1 MANLTLTLKEIDLII
16 GGITSP
22 REPHQ
27 GVFDM
32 CSGDINVEYLG
43 ENWGIKENRMSNIN
57 DRVAYL
63 KGLAEGMKLTDETN
77 EGKLLLKMLD
87 AMQDMAEEIT
97 ALRKDHDELDEYV
110 ESIDD
115 DLADM
120 EEYLYDEDD
129 EDEGCSGCCGCGGDD
144 DEEETDED
152 DDDQLV
158 EYTCPHCGNEVT
170 FEIDG
175 FDLEEENLCPACGKP
190 LFPIDGEDNEDS
202 DQK

>member
-1 MANLTLTLKEIDLII
+1 
-16 GGITSP
+16 
-22 REPHQ
+22 
-27 GVFDM
+27 
-32 CSGDINVEYLG
+32 
-43 ENWGIKENRMSNIN
+43 MSNIN

-120 EEYLYDEDD
+120 EEYLYDDEALERYRRSHKGSFTLQRYKGLGEMDAEQLWETTLNPETRMMKRVEIEDARLA
-129 EDEGCSGCCGCGGDD
+129 SS
-144 DEEETDED
+144 
-152 DDDQLV
+152 
-158 EYTCPHCGNEVT
+158 VT
-170 FEIDG
+170 EILMG
-175 FDLEEENLCPACGKP
+175 
-190 LFPIDGEDNEDS
+190 S
-202 DQK
+202 DVPPRKKFIYEHAQDAELDI